1 VTAADFFEAHYR
13 FLRWCASRISWCR
26 SHGASLIDDWRVAS
40 RCALGV
46 AWSVEING
54 MF

>member
-1 VTAADFFEAHYR
+1 MVRLAH
-13 FLRWCASRISWCR
+13 FLMPFSWCVIL
-26 SHGASLIDDWRVAS
+26 LIDDWRVAS
-40 RCALGV
+40 RCALSV